1 MEALDQ
7 LLYHWTA
14 MKETDVETV
23 PMTKGGETIYVPASQ
38 QDYFA
43 SRGWTAE
50 PTKKTTPK
58 ESK

>member
-7 LLYHWTA
+7 LLYHWTT
-14 MKETDVETV
+14 MKENDVDTV

-38 QDYFA
+38 QDYFTR
-43 SRGWTAE
+43 RGWSAA
-50 PTKKTTPK
+50 KTSTSK

>member
-1 MEALDQ
+1 
-7 LLYHWTA
+7 

-23 PMTKGGETIYVPASQ
+23 PMTKGGETIYVPTSQ